1 MSTVREI
8 LAEKNSQCWSVSSK
22 HTVLDALRFMA
33 EKDIGALLVI
43 DNGQL
48 AGVFTERDYAR
59 KVILKS
65 KSSHTTPVGELMTR
79 EVFYVAPSDTI
90 EDCMALITDK
100 RVRHLPVMDAGR
112 VTGIISIGDVVK
124 HIITEQQLTIQ
135 QLKKYITGDL

>member
-1 MSTVREI
+1 MATVREI
-8 LAEKNSQCWSVSSK
+8 LSEKNNQCWSVSSA

-43 DNGQL
+43 DNGKL

-65 KSSHTTPVGELMTR
+65 KTSHNTPVGDLMTR
-79 EVFYVAPSDTI
+79 EVFYVAPADTI
-90 EDCMALITDK
+90 EDCMALMTDK
-100 RVRHLPVMDAGR
+100 RVRHLPVMDAGL

-135 QLKKYITGDL
+135 QLKKYIAGDL